1 MIIGIGADIVSVDR
15 VAAALDRFG
24 DRFLAR
30 VYTGRERRAGL
41 GRGDP
46 ARFFA
51 LRFAA
56 KEAAWKAL
64 SPERGQGVG
73 WHDFEVV
80 GGGGGKPGLVLGGT
94 AGELLAGRAGTGGR
108 AELSLSDDGGFALA
122 FVVLSAP

>member
-1 MIIGIGADIVSVDR
+1 MIIGIGTDIVSVR
-15 VAAALDRFG
+15 RIERALERFG

-30 VYTGRERRAGL
+30 VFTDREREAGM
-41 GRGDP
+41 GRGHP

-73 WHDFEVV
+73 WRDFEIV
-80 GGGGGKPGLVLGGT
+80 GGGGEQPELVLGGR
-94 AGELLAGRAGTGGR
+94 AGKLLAGRAGGGGR
-108 AELSLSDDGGFALA
+108 THVSLSDDGGFALA